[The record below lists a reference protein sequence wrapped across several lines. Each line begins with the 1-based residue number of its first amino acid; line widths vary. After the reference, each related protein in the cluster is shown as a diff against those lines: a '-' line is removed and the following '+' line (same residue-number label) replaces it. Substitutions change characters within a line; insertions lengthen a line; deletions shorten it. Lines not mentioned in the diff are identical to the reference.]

1 MDIKLIARFDTDEGK
16 RFTMSMNNPK
26 EDLTPELVQ
35 AELQKVID
43 LDVLAPSQ
51 GKPVSIHSAEIVE
64 TKVTTLI

>member
-16 RFTMSMNNPK
+16 RFTVTMNNPK
-26 EDLTPELVQ
+26 EDLAPELV
-35 AELQKVID
+35 ASELQKIID

>member
-16 RFTMSMNNPK
+16 RFTVTMNNPK
-26 EDLTPELVQ
+26 EDLAPELV
-35 AELQKVID
+35 ASELQKIID

-51 GKPVSIHSAEIVE
+51 GKPVSIYSAEIVE

>member
-16 RFTMSMNNPK
+16 RFTMTMNNPQ
-26 EDLTPELVQ
+26 EDLAPELV
-35 AELQKVID
+35 ASELQKIID